1 MSKVIGIT
9 GGVGCGKSTVLKLL
23 QEKLDAFV
31 IEADKVGHI
40 VMKKGMPAYY
50 KVVNL
55 FGNDVV
61 DNSGEIDRQKIAEKI
76 FYNKELLSKQKEFC
90 DKYPNEYNIG
100 VYNGLAIGLSVL
112 TGEEPVFYEVKK
124 EENNHA
130 EG

>member
-1 MSKVIGIT
+1 MSSEQMLVEKMN
-9 GGVGCGKSTVLKLL
+9 ST
-23 QEKLDAFV
+23 
-31 IEADKVGHI
+31 
-40 VMKKGMPAYY
+40 
-50 KVVNL
+50 
-55 FGNDVV
+55 
-61 DNSGEIDRQKIAEKI
+61 
-76 FYNKELLSKQKEFC
+76 KELLLKQKEFC